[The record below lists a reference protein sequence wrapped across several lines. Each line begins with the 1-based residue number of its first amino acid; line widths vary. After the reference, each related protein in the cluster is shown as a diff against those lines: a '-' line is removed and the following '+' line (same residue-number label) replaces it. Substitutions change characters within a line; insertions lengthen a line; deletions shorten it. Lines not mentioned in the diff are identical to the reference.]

1 LTRHREDQPPATSPL
16 SLLDT
21 ARSDPPAAAREVI
34 GAYLELAAQLG
45 RRTAELHQAL
55 ASNVSEPAFA
65 PEPYSTLDR
74 RSKYQSMRNIVG
86 KTLRQLRANLPRLPA
101 PLLPLATALS
111 DSQESVLDVFE
122 PLLNQRLGSLRIRTH
137 GDYHLEQ
144 VLYTGKDF
152 VIIDFSGLS
161 TETLAERRRKHSTM
175 RDVAGMVRS
184 FHFAAQISLL
194 DSSVIR
200 EEDRV
205 LAAPWAAAW
214 QGWVSSA
221 FLRAYL
227 AATEGAAFMTTADDL
242 PLLLT
247 THILER
253 AFTEL
258 RDELNRPLTA
268 TVGIPLQAIAD
279 LVGVR
284 AT

>member
-1 LTRHREDQPPATSPL
+1 VTSPL
-16 SLLDT
+16 SLLET
-21 ARSDPPAAAREVI
+21 ARSDLPATVRDVI
-34 GAYLELAAQLG
+34 GTYLGLAAQLG
-45 RRTAELHQAL
+45 RRTADLHQAL
-55 ASNVSEPAFA
+55 ASNTGNPAFA

-86 KTLRQLRANLPRLPA
+86 KTLRQLRSNLARLPA
-101 PLLPLATALS
+101 PLLPLATALAE
-111 DSQESVLDVFE
+111 SQERVLAVFE
-122 PLLNQRLGSLRIRTH
+122 PLLHQRLSSLRIRTH
-137 GDYHLEQ
+137 SDYHLEQ
-144 VLYTGKDF
+144 VLYTGRDF

-161 TETLAERRRKHSTM
+161 TETLVERRRKHSTL
-175 RDVAGMVRS
+175 RDVAGMIRS
-184 FHFAAQISLL
+184 FHYAAQISLL
-194 DSSVIR
+194 DRSVIR
-200 EEDRV
+200 EEDRA

-227 AATEGAAFMTTADDL
+227 AATEGAAFMTTAEDL

-258 RDELNRPLTA
+258 RDELNRPLSA
-268 TVGIPLQAIAD
+268 TVAIPLSAIAE

-284 AT
+284 AG